1 MYKIKKENKLYYKIY
16 NKFKVNNKK
25 KLIISLSLGSDSNLN
40 YKEIKKINKNIKII
54 NINHNLNKIEN
65 KIKKIKHKNL
75 IKTKIKKFKNIEKYL
90 RIKRYKKI
98 KKIIKKIKI
107 KNVWIFQNKNEV
119 IENFII
125 QIILKKNFLKIKNNK
140 NNTSL
145 KKIKPILKIKKKY
158 IKKLIIKKKYCFLE
172 EKENIKFKN
181 KRNKIRIN
189 IISNLKLNIKN
200 FLKNII
206 KFIYRGVA
214 ERFKVFPC

>member
-1 MYKIKKENKLYYKIY
+1 MYKIKKKNKIYYKIY
-16 NKFKVNNKK
+16 NKLKLNNKK
-25 KLIISLSLGSDSNLN
+25 VLIISLSLGIDSNLN
-40 YKEIKKINKNIKII
+40 YKEIKKINKNIKTI

-65 KIKKIKHKNL
+65 KIKKIKNKNL

-98 KKIIKKIKI
+98 KKIIKKKKI
-107 KNVWIFQNKNEV
+107 KYIWVFQNKNEV

-125 QIILKKNFLKIKNNK
+125 QIFLKKKLLNIKNNK
-140 NNTSL
+140 NNINF

-158 IKKLIIKKKYCFLE
+158 IKKLTIKKKYYFLE

-189 IISNLKLNIKN
+189 IINNLKLNIKR
-200 FLKNII
+200 FLKNVIE
-206 KFIYRGVA
+206 FIY
-214 ERFKVFPC
+214 K